1 MGGTARSAYA
11 FPAAVS
17 VLLRGWQDN
26 ATLEATLRPHR
37 EEDGARRVFRSSG
50 DIMGSTGTRRRDLEA
65 LERS

>member
-26 ATLEATLRPHR
+26 ATLEATLRPNR
-37 EEDGARRVFRSSG
+37 
-50 DIMGSTGTRRRDLEA
+50 
-65 LERS
+65 